1 MCKRKS
7 QKIWSESDELG
18 LAMRSG
24 LGVVLIYANA
34 KQNRG
39 GGWVNISDFPIEKKK
54 MKIRCNPLL
63 PYIL

>member
-1 MCKRKS
+1 
-7 QKIWSESDELG
+7 
-18 LAMRSG
+18 MRSG